1 MDFDIYTDGGCSG
14 NPGPGGWAYVI
25 LKQDLSEPEAVD
37 EGSGC
42 EKNTTNNKMELTAVI
57 KALTVILSGKYSSE
71 KGKIGIYTDSTYV
84 KNGITLWIKNWEKN
98 GWRTSSKQ
106 DVKNKELWIELKNL
120 SDKINPNWNW
130 VKGHAGNIW
139 NEKCDTLVQKEIRAL
154 KEDIP
159 L

>member
-25 LKQDLSEPEAVD
+25 LQQNLSELEAVD

-57 KALTVILSGKYSSE
+57 KALALISEKYSFK
-71 KGKIGIYTDSTYV
+71 KGKVGVYTDSTYV
-84 KNGITLWIKNWEKN
+84 KNGITSWINNWEIN
-98 GWRTSSKQ
+98 GWKTSSKQ
-106 DVKNKELWIELKNL
+106 DVKNKELWIELKNF
-120 SDKINPNWNW
+120 SDKVNPNWNW

-139 NEKCDTLVQKEIRAL
+139 NEKCDCLVQKEIRCL
-154 KEDIP
+154 KLDIS